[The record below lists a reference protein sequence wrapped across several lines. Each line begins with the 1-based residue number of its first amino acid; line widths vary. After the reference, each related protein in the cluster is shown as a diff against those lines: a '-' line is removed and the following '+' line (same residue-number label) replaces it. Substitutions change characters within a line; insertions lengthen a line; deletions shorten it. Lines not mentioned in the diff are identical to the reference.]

1 MLVSRSI
8 AILVLVCGCTAPRV
22 ESAGAD
28 ARIPVLIIDGVNNH
42 DWARTTAAVRAT
54 LERTGRFTVDV
65 STSPDEGLSG
75 RHGRIREFQVI
86 HDRPDHPILAD
97 LPTTWMHAADEPS
110 VVAPER
116 LEWPM

>member
-28 ARIPVLIIDGVNNH
+28 ARIPVLIIGGVNNH

-54 LERTGRFTVDV
+54 LERTGRFTVATGEV
-65 STSPDEGLSG
+65 TIGVP
-75 RHGRIREFQVI
+75 
-86 HDRPDHPILAD
+86 
-97 LPTTWMHAADEPS
+97 AAFPGPDEPS

-116 LEWPM
+116 LEWPL